1 MPSVPAR
8 AEIGL
13 SLCAWAIGGA
23 SFARGLE
30 GLGGATY
37 YTHVVHVV
45 IEWPLSSINLKLYR
59 KLSKTK
65 ERSK

>member
-13 SLCAWAIGGA
+13 SLCAWAIGGV

-37 YTHVVHVV
+37 YNKALAFKTG
-45 IEWPLSSINLKLYR
+45 EWGSIPH
-59 KLSKTK
+59 
-65 ERSK
+65 

>member
-37 YTHVVHVV
+37 YSKYSKGKN
-45 IEWPLSSINLKLYR
+45 SSILLKFPTLGCGFFIF
-59 KLSKTK
+59 S
-65 ERSK
+65 